1 MSGFVTQTRPSTST
15 TTPSATARAQ
25 ARPPRLRVL
34 VSAYAVSPVR
44 GSEPGLGWNLVSRL
58 ANYHDITVLCAPNV
72 PGLASQNF
80 RAEIAQYERDNGPV
94 PGLTIHFVEPPL
106 LSRWFQRES
115 RIRRRTVYYT
125 GYAAW
130 QRAAYRDALML
141 HEQQPF
147 DIVHHLN
154 ITGYREPGYLWRMPV
169 PFVWGPVGGAAD
181 IPAAFFPLMG
191 WQDRLFYT
199 FRNRMNALQKRT
211 LRRPRAAALAARHV
225 WAIGEENR
233 ALLCDEWGRRDI
245 ENMIESGATIRADV
259 SPRSFDGTRR
269 LRLAWSGQHIGRKAL
284 PILLHAMARA
294 NVPTEA
300 VVLGEGAET
309 ARWKALSRSL
319 GLAAHV
325 RWLGQLPHAVA
336 QTEVSRADAFVLTSL
351 QEGTPHVVLEALALG
366 VPVLCHDACGMGVA
380 VNQLC
385 GIKIPMRDPETSI
398 AGFANAIRLLSQQ
411 PARVNEFYR
420 GALRRAAELSWDSKA
435 EQIARTYSQVVPSP
449 STAGSRA

>member
-1 MSGFVTQTRPSTST
+1 MTGIVATKFAPAWTASPPAPTRHDAP
-15 TTPSATARAQ
+15 A
-25 ARPPRLRVL
+25 PRLRVL
-34 VSAYAVSPVR
+34 ISAYAVSPVR

-58 ANYHDITVLCAPNV
+58 AKYHDVTVLCAPEV
-72 PGLASQNF
+72 PGMASQNF
-80 RAEIAQYERDNGPV
+80 RAEIARYECEHGPV
-94 PGLTIHFVEPPL
+94 AGLTVHFVEPPL
-106 LSRWFQRES
+106 LSRLFQRES

-130 QRAAYRDALML
+130 QRAAYRDALAL
-141 HEQQPF
+141 HERLPF
-147 DIVHHLN
+147 DLVHHLN

-181 IPAAFFPLMG
+181 IPPAFFPLMS
-191 WQDRLFYT
+191 WQDRLFYA

-211 LRRPRAAALAARHV
+211 LRRCRAAALAARHV

-233 ALLCDEWGRRDI
+233 VLLCNQWGRRDV
-245 ENMIESGATIRADV
+245 ENMIESGATVRRGVTPRA
-259 SPRSFDGTRR
+259 FDGTRP

-294 NVPTEA
+294 NVAAEL

-309 ARWKALSRSL
+309 TRWKALARSL
-319 GLAAHV
+319 GIAAHI
-325 RWLGQLPHAVA
+325 RWLGQLPHSAA
-336 QTEVSRADAFVLTSL
+336 QAQVSQTDAFVLTSV
-351 QEGTPHVVLEALALG
+351 QEGTPHVVLEALSLG

-380 VNQLC
+380 VNEGC

-398 AGFANAIRLLSQQ
+398 AGFASAIRLLSQQ

-420 GALRRAAELSWDSKA
+420 GALRRAAELSWDRKA
-435 EQIARTYSQVVPSP
+435 EQIARTYSQVVPGP
-449 STAGSRA
+449 SRAGRAA